1 MDLFDRVPEKAD
13 PTAGDEGG
21 PAAGTPP
28 RNTAPPAPLAERM
41 RPRALVDLLGQEEVL
56 GVGAPLR
63 AAIEDDQVASMIL
76 WGPPGSGKTTLARLV
91 ADLTRAR
98 FVSFSAVLS
107 GIREIKDV
115 MAAAER
121 SAAGGGPRTILFI
134 DEIHRFNRAQQ
145 DAFLPHVE
153 QGTIVLIGAT
163 TENPSF
169 AVNAALLSRCAV
181 HVLKPLGEA
190 DIVRI
195 LRHTLAE
202 PRGLGDEGLVIAEED
217 LRVIA
222 GRSGGDAR
230 RALNVLE
237 TVARA
242 TARSGR
248 GRVIGREAI
257 ERAAQRAA
265 LLYDRE
271 GEEHFNL
278 ISALHKS
285 LRNGDADAALY
296 WLVRMLESGE
306 DPLYVTRRM
315 IRFASEDIGNADP
328 GALRI
333 ALAAREAVEALG
345 MPEGGLALA
354 QAAIYLAAAPKSNSV
369 YEAYGRVVDDLRRG
383 HTDPVP
389 LALRNAPTG
398 LMKDLG
404 YGNDYRYAH
413 DYDEGTADLT
423 CLPERLKGRRYYAA
437 KAAGHEKALADRLR
451 LMEEARARL
460 ARERGDE
467 SRGPGSDGA
476 VRNAPKEARPRE

>member
-1 MDLFDRVPEKAD
+1 MDLFNRDTPDDDADRSGAAV
-13 PTAGDEGG
+13 
-21 PAAGTPP
+21 PAARTE
-28 RNTAPPAPLAERM
+28 RRSAAAAAPLAERM
-41 RPRALVDLLGQEEVL
+41 RPRALDEILGQEEVL
-56 GVGAPLR
+56 GAGTPLR
-63 AAIEDDQVASMIL
+63 AAIEDDRAASMIL

-107 GIREIKDV
+107 GIREIKDL
-115 MAAAER
+115 MAAAQR
-121 SAAGGGPRTILFI
+121 SMAGGGPGTVLFI

-153 QGTIVLIGAT
+153 RGTIILVGAT

-181 HVLKPLGEA
+181 HVLKPLAEA

-195 LRHTLAE
+195 MERAIEE
-202 PRGLGDEGLVIAEED
+202 PRGLGDESLVIAEAD
-217 LRVIA
+217 LRFIA

-237 TVARA
+237 AVARA
-242 TARSGR
+242 TARAGR
-248 GRVIGREAI
+248 GRTIGREAI
-257 ERAAQRAA
+257 ERVARRAA

-296 WLVRMLESGE
+296 WLIRMLESGE

-333 ALAAREAVEALG
+333 ALAAREAVAALG

-389 LALRNAPTG
+389 PALRNAPTG

-404 YGNDYRYAH
+404 YGDGYRYAH
-413 DYDEGTADLT
+413 DYDECTADLE
-423 CLPERLKGRRYYAA
+423 CLPERLRGRRYYAP

-451 LMEEARARL
+451 LLEEARARL
-460 ARERGDE
+460 ARERSGG
-467 SRGPGSDGA
+467 SAGPGGDGT
-476 VRNAPKEARPRE
+476 VRSAPKAPRLRE

>member
-1 MDLFDRVPEKAD
+1 MDLFDRSNAD
-13 PTAGDEGG
+13 DDPARERGPSSSGNRTSRR
-21 PAAGTPP
+21 PAAGT
-28 RNTAPPAPLAERM
+28 PLAERM
-41 RPRALVDLLGQEEVL
+41 RPRTLDELLGQDEIL
-56 GVGAPLR
+56 GPGSPLR
-63 AAIEDDQVASMIL
+63 AAIESDQVASLIL

-107 GIREIKDV
+107 GIREIKDL
-115 MAAAER
+115 MSAAER
-121 SAAGGGPRTILFI
+121 LVAGGGAGTLLFI

-153 QGTIVLIGAT
+153 QGSIVIIGAT

-169 AVNAALLSRCAV
+169 SVNAALLSRCAV
-181 HVLKPLGEA
+181 HVLKALGE
-190 DIVRI
+190 DDLVRI
-195 LRHTLAE
+195 LKRAIDD
-202 PRGLGDEGLVIAEED
+202 PRGLGVERLTIGEDD
-217 LRVIA
+217 LRLIA
-222 GRSGGDAR
+222 ARSGGDAR

-237 TVARA
+237 TVSRA
-242 TARSGR
+242 TAAGGDGR
-248 GRVIGREAI
+248 TIGREAI
-257 ERAAQRAA
+257 DRAVRRAA

-285 LRNGDADAALY
+285 LRNSDADAAVY

-306 DPLYVTRRM
+306 DPLYVCRRM

-333 ALAAREAVEALG
+333 ALAAREAFEALG
-345 MPEGGLALA
+345 MPEGGLALV
-354 QAAIYLAAAPKSNSV
+354 QAALYLAAAPKSNSV
-369 YEAYGRVVDDLRRG
+369 YEAYGRVVNDLRAG

-404 YGNDYRYAH
+404 YGSGYRYAH
-413 DYDEGTADLT
+413 DYDEGTADLD
-423 CLPERLKGRRYYAA
+423 CLPERLKGRRYYLPRPV
-437 KAAGHEKALADRLR
+437 GHEKALADRLR
-451 LMEEARARL
+451 LLAEARARL
-460 ARERGDE
+460 RGGGDAPAETGDAVITKPTEPPRSRE
-467 SRGPGSDGA
+467 
-476 VRNAPKEARPRE
+476 

>member
-1 MDLFDRVPEKAD
+1 MDLFDRAREDGD
-13 PTAGDEGG
+13 PARSGETV
-21 PAAGTPP
+21 PAAGTA
-28 RNTAPPAPLAERM
+28 RRSAAAPAPLAERM
-41 RPRALVDLLGQEEVL
+41 RPHTLDELLGQEEIL
-56 GVGAPLR
+56 GAGAPRR

-107 GIREIKDV
+107 GIREIKDL

-169 AVNAALLSRCAV
+169 AVNAALLSRCAL
-181 HVLKPLGEA
+181 HVLKPLAEA

-195 LRHTLAE
+195 LKRTIEE
-202 PRGLGDEGLVIAEED
+202 PRGLGDEGLAIAGEE
-217 LRVIA
+217 LRLIA

-242 TARSGR
+242 TARQGR
-248 GRVIGREAI
+248 GRTIGREAI
-257 ERAAQRAA
+257 ERAVRRAA

-333 ALAAREAVEALG
+333 ALAAREAFEALG

-398 LMKDLG
+398 LMKELG

-413 DYDEGTADLT
+413 DFDEGTADLE
-423 CLPERLKGRRYYAA
+423 CLPERLRGRRYYLP

-460 ARERGDE
+460 ARERGGE
-467 SRGPGSDGA
+467 SRGPGSTGE
-476 VRNAPKEARPRE
+476 VRSAPKAPRPRE

>member
-1 MDLFDRVPEKAD
+1 MDLFDRSTAD
-13 PTAGDEGG
+13 GDPDLEPRASTSGARARRG
-21 PAAGTPP
+21 PPAA
-28 RNTAPPAPLAERM
+28 APLAERM
-41 RPRALVDLLGQEEVL
+41 RPRALDELLGQEEIL
-56 GVGAPLR
+56 GAGTPLR
-63 AAIEDDQVASMIL
+63 AAIENDQVASMIL

-98 FVSFSAVLS
+98 FVAFSAVLS
-107 GIREIKDV
+107 GIREIKDL

-121 SAAGGGPRTILFI
+121 AASGGGVSTILFI

-153 QGTIVLIGAT
+153 QGSIVLIGAT

-169 AVNAALLSRCAV
+169 SVNAALLSRCAV
-181 HVLKPLGEA
+181 HVLNPLGEA
-190 DIVRI
+190 DLVRI
-195 LRHTLAE
+195 LRRAMDDA
-202 PRGLGDEGLVIAEED
+202 RGLGAERLTIADGD
-217 LRVIA
+217 LRLVA

-230 RALNVLE
+230 RALNILE
-237 TVARA
+237 TVSRA
-242 TARSGR
+242 TAREGPGR
-248 GRVIGREAI
+248 TIGREVI
-257 ERAAQRAA
+257 ERAASRAA

-285 LRNGDADAALY
+285 LRNSDADAALY

-306 DPLYVTRRM
+306 DPLYVCRRM

-333 ALAAREAVEALG
+333 ALSAREAFQALG

-369 YEAYGRVVDDLRRG
+369 YEAYGRVVEDLRHG

-404 YGNDYRYAH
+404 YGRGYRYAH
-413 DYDEGTADLT
+413 DYDQGTADLD
-423 CLPERLKGRRYYAA
+423 CLPERLKGRRYYEPT
-437 KAAGHEKALADRLR
+437 AAGHEKALAERLR
-451 LMEEARARL
+451 LMAEARARL
-460 ARERGDE
+460 ARGRAGDAPADAVVTKPPE
-467 SRGPGSDGA
+467 PPRSR
-476 VRNAPKEARPRE
+476 E

>member
-1 MDLFDRVPEKAD
+1 MDLFDRPTADAGSAGDD
-13 PTAGDEGG
+13 PT
-21 PAAGTPP
+21 P
-28 RNTAPPAPLAERM
+28 RRGRPVSSRHAPLAERM
-41 RPRALVDLLGQEEVL
+41 RPVSLDEIVGQEELL
-56 GVGAPLR
+56 GPGAPLR
-63 AAIEDDQVASMIL
+63 AAIEADQAASMIL
-76 WGPPGSGKTTLARLV
+76 WGPPGSGKTTLARLI

-107 GIREIKDV
+107 GIKEIKEL

-121 SAAGGGPRTILFI
+121 LAAAGGQRTILFI

-181 HVLKPLGEA
+181 HVLGALEETH
-190 DIVRI
+190 IVAI
-195 LRHTLAE
+195 LKRALSE
-202 PRGLGDEGLVIAEED
+202 PRGLGDERLAIDDID
-217 LRVIA
+217 LRLVA
-222 GRSGGDAR
+222 ARSGGDAR
-230 RALNVLE
+230 RALNALE

-242 TARSGR
+242 TARDGR
-248 GRVIGREAI
+248 GRRVGRESI
-257 ERAAQRAA
+257 ERALRRAA

-315 IRFASEDIGNADP
+315 IRFASEDVGNADP

-354 QAAIYLAAAPKSNSV
+354 QAAVYLAAAPKSNSL
-369 YEAYGRVVDDLRRG
+369 YLAYGRVVEDLRDG
-383 HTDPVP
+383 GSDPVP

-404 YGNDYRYAH
+404 YGEDYRYAH
-413 DYDEGTADLT
+413 DFEEGTADLE
-423 CLPERLKGRRYYAA
+423 CLPERLRGRRYYVATP
-437 KAAGHEKALADRLR
+437 AGHERALADRLR
-451 LMEEARARL
+451 GYEEARARL
-460 ARERGDE
+460 ARERSE
-467 SRGPGSDGA
+467 SAPRETKKDA
-476 VRNAPKEARPRE
+476 VRSVPPSARPPRE